1 MFSYFVNIGDKEIL
15 VKGGSHA
22 AIIKLRLLLKAK
34 GKITIYEDNPAP
46 EISEELTSR
55 QPRAQQIEPR
65 DSDTF
70 DFA

>member
-1 MFSYFVNIGDKEIL
+1 M
-15 VKGGSHA
+15 
-22 AIIKLRLLLKAK
+22 KLRFLLKAK
-34 GKITIYEDNPAP
+34 GKITIYEDDPNP